1 MNVHPNLERLMAYNA
16 AVLDQALQVVA
27 AYAQRPDADYSSHVG
42 PHLRHVIEHY
52 SAFMEQLPDRVIDYD
67 ARARDPAAEQRH
79 AVADERIRRLKA
91 QLTELAGRAFPEPV
105 AVHMRGGLA
114 GEEALLGHSTVS
126 RELMFLASH
135 AVHHYALIRVHAMQ
149 QGIDLGADFGKA
161 PSTLRHERQR

>member
-1 MNVHPNLERLMAYNA
+1 
-16 AVLDQALQVVA
+16 
-27 AYAQRPDADYSSHVG
+27 
-42 PHLRHVIEHY
+42 
-52 SAFMEQLPDRVIDYD
+52 MEQLPDRVIDYD
-67 ARARDPAAEQRH
+67 ARARDPAAEQQH
-79 AVADERIRRLKA
+79 AVADERIRGLKA

>member
-42 PHLRHVIEHY
+42 PHLRH
-52 SAFMEQLPDRVIDYD
+52 
-67 ARARDPAAEQRH
+67 ARDPAAEQQH
-79 AVADERIRRLKA
+79 AVADERIRGLKA